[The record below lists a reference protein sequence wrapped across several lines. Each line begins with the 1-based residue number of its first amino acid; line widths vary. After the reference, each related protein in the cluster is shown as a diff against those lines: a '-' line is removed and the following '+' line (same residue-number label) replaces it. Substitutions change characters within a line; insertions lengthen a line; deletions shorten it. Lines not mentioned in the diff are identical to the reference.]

1 MSGLIYSVQ
10 EIFSSFLKD
19 KDKDVLKYNIPNY
32 QRGYKWTKENI
43 EVLLNDLRNFFDNNQ
58 ENDKYYCL
66 QNITICKNGSVF
78 NLIDGQQRITTLYVL
93 LAFFNYQNALPDFND
108 WQDKLDYSIKH
119 GNDLGTDSF
128 IKENIVTGKIWNS
141 EDKLEAKH
149 KDEFYL
155 IEVCDA
161 IKEWFDNTEEQG
173 REANKQWFKKNKKSY
188 IRCFLNRVKLIVNC
202 VTESNRDTKEPQL
215 FANINGAKVNLDGVD
230 LMRAVLITRSAKE
243 KYIKN
248 NDDNLINEFR
258 VRMGIEID
266 DMNRWWS
273 QPNVKTFFRQ
283 LLPEDILNQ
292 AKGSFNIEAFPINLL
307 YMLYYESKKN
317 DATKQFSFRNFEYGI
332 DSNGISDDNH
342 YEMYSGIRK
351 LHNEMQDWYE
361 DKQIYNYLGF
371 LFYRC
376 KGRTFVYKK
385 KKFTINYTEIYKL
398 WNEEIKNKKE
408 FSHCLKSLIINS
420 LCSDYDDKDDD
431 SKNIDELCKDIAD
444 IKYNWYKT
452 ENKNLINVLV
462 LQDILI
468 SNSTVRIPARYFTS
482 NDEDKEHI
490 NAQTLLEDSSE
501 CKKAD
506 VIKYIDEMN
515 DNDNELN
522 NIRCAVENYKG
533 DILDSEEKIKTLIK
547 LNDIGLNSIGNI
559 VLLDLTTNRSYH
571 NNPYNE
577 KRAVIITNF
586 FKQSN
591 GKKEIFIRPF
601 TLKVFIKGNS
611 GNEVDRFP
619 EKWTIKD
626 IRDNAKTMA
635 ESLKTWV
642 ESEK

>member
-1 MSGLIYSVQ
+1 MSGLLYSVRK
-10 EIFSSFLKD
+10 IFSS
-19 KDKDVLKYNIPNY
+19 LKYNIPNY
-32 QRGYKWTKENI
+32 QRGYKWTKGNI

-58 ENDKYYCL
+58 ENGKYYCL

-93 LAFFNYQNALPDFND
+93 LAFFNYQNASLNFN

-128 IKENIVTGKIWNS
+128 IKENIVTGKIWKS
-141 EDKLEAKH
+141 EDKLEPKH

-161 IKEWFDNTEEQG
+161 IKKWFNNTDEQG
-173 REANKQWFKKNKKSY
+173 RETNKQWFEKNKELY
-188 IRCFLNRVKLIVNC
+188 TACFLDRVKLIVND
-202 VTESNRDTKEPQL
+202 VSESNSDTKEQQL
-215 FANINGAKVNLDGVD
+215 FANINGAKVNLDGAD

-273 QPNVKTFFRQ
+273 QPNVKTFFKQ
-283 LLPEDILNQ
+283 LLPEDIFNE

-317 DATKQFSFRNFEYGI
+317 DATKQFSFRYFEYGI

-376 KGRTFVYKK
+376 KGRTLVYQKRK
-385 KKFTINYTEIYKL
+385 VTINYTEIYKL

-408 FSHCLKSLIINS
+408 FSHYLKRLIINS
-420 LCSDYDDKDDD
+420 LCSDYVNKDDNSNED
-431 SKNIDELCKDIAD
+431 DGSKNVDLLCND
-444 IKYNWYKT
+444 IKNIKHDWYET
-452 ENKNLINVLV
+452 DNERLINVLV

-515 DNDNELN
+515 DIDNELN
-522 NIRCAVENYKG
+522 NILITVENYKG
-533 DILDSEEKIKTLIK
+533 EILDSEEKRNTLRQ
-547 LNDIGLNSIGNI
+547 LNAIGLNSIGNI

-577 KRAVIITNF
+577 KRAVIITNY

-642 ESEK
+642 ESKE

>member
-1 MSGLIYSVQ
+1 VC
-10 EIFSSFLKD
+10 SSDLYIHAD
-19 KDKDVLKYNIPNY
+19 NLKYNIPNY
-32 QRGYKWTKENI
+32 QRGYKWTKGNI

-58 ENDKYYCL
+58 ENGKYYCL

-93 LAFFNYQNALPDFND
+93 LADGQQRITTLYVLLAFFNYQNASLNLLPDFND

-141 EDKLEAKH
+141 EDKLEPKH

-161 IKEWFDNTEEQG
+161 IKKWFDNTDEQG
-173 REANKQWFKKNKKSY
+173 REANKQWFEKNKELY
-188 IRCFLNRVKLIVNC
+188 TACFLDRVKLIVND
-202 VTESNRDTKEPQL
+202 VSESNSDTKEQQL
-215 FANINGAKVNLDGVD
+215 FANINGAKVNLDGAD

-248 NDDNLINEFR
+248 NDDNLVNEFR

-283 LLPEDILNQ
+283 LLPEDIFNE

-317 DATKQFSFRNFEYGI
+317 DATKQFSFRYFEYGI

-376 KGRTFVYKK
+376 KGRTLVYQKK
-385 KKFTINYTEIYKL
+385 EKVTINLFKEYISYGMK
-398 WNEEIKNKKE
+398 EIKK
-408 FSHCLKSLIINS
+408 
-420 LCSDYDDKDDD
+420 
-431 SKNIDELCKDIAD
+431 
-444 IKYNWYKT
+444 
-452 ENKNLINVLV
+452 
-462 LQDILI
+462 
-468 SNSTVRIPARYFTS
+468 
-482 NDEDKEHI
+482 
-490 NAQTLLEDSSE
+490 
-501 CKKAD
+501 
-506 VIKYIDEMN
+506 
-515 DNDNELN
+515 
-522 NIRCAVENYKG
+522 
-533 DILDSEEKIKTLIK
+533 
-547 LNDIGLNSIGNI
+547 
-559 VLLDLTTNRSYH
+559 
-571 NNPYNE
+571 
-577 KRAVIITNF
+577 
-586 FKQSN
+586 
-591 GKKEIFIRPF
+591 
-601 TLKVFIKGNS
+601 
-611 GNEVDRFP
+611 
-619 EKWTIKD
+619 
-626 IRDNAKTMA
+626 
-635 ESLKTWV
+635 
-642 ESEK
+642 

>member
-1 MSGLIYSVQ
+1 MSGLLYSVRK
-10 EIFSSFLKD
+10 IFSS
-19 KDKDVLKYNIPNY
+19 LKYNIPNY
-32 QRGYKWTKENI
+32 QRGYKWTKGNI

-202 VTESNRDTKEPQL
+202 VTESNSDTKEQQL

-273 QPNVKTFFRQ
+273 QPNVKTFFKQ
-283 LLPEDILNQ
+283 LLPEDIFNE

-317 DATKQFSFRNFEYGI
+317 NATKQFSFRYFEYGI

-342 YEMYSGIRK
+342 YEMYSEIRK

-376 KGRTFVYKK
+376 KGRTLVYQKRK
-385 KKFTINYTEIYKL
+385 VTINYTEIYKL
-398 WNEEIKNKKE
+398 WNEER
-408 FSHCLKSLIINS
+408 
-420 LCSDYDDKDDD
+420 
-431 SKNIDELCKDIAD
+431 KNIDELRKDIAD
-444 IKYNWYKT
+444 IKYNWYKP

-635 ESLKTWV
+635 ESLKIWV
-642 ESEK
+642 ESKE

>member
-1 MSGLIYSVQ
+1 
-10 EIFSSFLKD
+10 
-19 KDKDVLKYNIPNY
+19 
-32 QRGYKWTKENI
+32 
-43 EVLLNDLRNFFDNNQ
+43 
-58 ENDKYYCL
+58 
-66 QNITICKNGSVF
+66 
-78 NLIDGQQRITTLYVL
+78 L
-93 LAFFNYQNALPDFND
+93 LAFFNYQNASLNFN

-128 IKENIVTGKIWNS
+128 IKENIVTGKIWKS
-141 EDKLEAKH
+141 EDKLEPKH

-161 IKEWFDNTEEQG
+161 IKKWFNNTDEQG
-173 REANKQWFKKNKKSY
+173 RETNKQWFEKNKELY
-188 IRCFLNRVKLIVNC
+188 TACFLDRVKLIVND
-202 VTESNRDTKEPQL
+202 VSESNSDTKEQQL
-215 FANINGAKVNLDGVD
+215 FANINGAKVNLDGAD

-273 QPNVKTFFRQ
+273 QPNVKTFFKQ
-283 LLPEDILNQ
+283 LLPEDIFNE

-317 DATKQFSFRNFEYGI
+317 DATKQFSFRYFEYGI

-376 KGRTFVYKK
+376 KGRTLVYQKRK
-385 KKFTINYTEIYKL
+385 VNINYTEIYKL

-408 FSHCLKSLIINS
+408 FSHYLKRLIINS
-420 LCSDYDDKDDD
+420 LCSDYVNKDDNSNED
-431 SKNIDELCKDIAD
+431 DGSKNVDLLCND
-444 IKYNWYKT
+444 IKNIKHDWYET
-452 ENKNLINVLV
+452 DNERLINVLV

-515 DNDNELN
+515 DIDNELN
-522 NIRCAVENYKG
+522 NILITVENYKG
-533 DILDSEEKIKTLIK
+533 EILDSEEKRNTLRQ
-547 LNDIGLNSIGNI
+547 LNAIGLNSIGNI

-577 KRAVIITNF
+577 KRAVIITNY

-642 ESEK
+642 ESKE